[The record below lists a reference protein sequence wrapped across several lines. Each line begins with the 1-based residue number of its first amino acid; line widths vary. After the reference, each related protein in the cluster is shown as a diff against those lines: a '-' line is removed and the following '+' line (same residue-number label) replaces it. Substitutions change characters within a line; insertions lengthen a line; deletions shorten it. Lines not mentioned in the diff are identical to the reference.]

1 MKKIVMFFSIFLVAV
16 STVELTAQESRIDSG
31 PYLLVAQARAVT
43 VPGFVE
49 YLDLDAK
56 LIGVEGKMYNFDER
70 TVITAKGQSKTI
82 EDISLGKFV
91 IATVRDNLVVAIT
104 LIPQGQGS

>member
-1 MKKIVMFFSIFLVAV
+1 MKKTLMLFLIFLIATSVL
-16 STVELTAQESRIDSG
+16 ELRAQETGINAG
-31 PYLLVAQARAVT
+31 PYLLVVQTKART

-56 LIGVEGKMYNFDER
+56 LIGVDGKMYNFDDR
-70 TVITAKGQSKTI
+70 TVITAKNQSRTI

-91 IATVRDNLVVAIT
+91 IATVKDNFVMAIT

>member
-1 MKKIVMFFSIFLVAV
+1 MKKIVMLFSIFLVTV
-16 STVELTAQESRIDSG
+16 STMELRAQEGGIDGRS
-31 PYLLVAQARAVT
+31 YLLLAQAKAVT
-43 VPGFVE
+43 IPGFVE

-56 LIGVEGKMYNFDER
+56 VIGVEGKMYNFDER

-91 IATVRDNLVVAIT
+91 IVTVRDNFVVALT
-104 LIPQGQGS
+104 LIPQGQGF